1 MKMETVSLSV
11 SFRKKHSSFL
21 GYFTTK
27 DALEYLNPTG
37 YIEGMMDWRKHQV
50 TYLMSKMDSRAR
62 IGVDIKKTNIT
73 YSY

>member
-50 TYLMSKMDSRAR
+50 TYL
-62 IGVDIKKTNIT
+62 GLG
-73 YSY
+73 